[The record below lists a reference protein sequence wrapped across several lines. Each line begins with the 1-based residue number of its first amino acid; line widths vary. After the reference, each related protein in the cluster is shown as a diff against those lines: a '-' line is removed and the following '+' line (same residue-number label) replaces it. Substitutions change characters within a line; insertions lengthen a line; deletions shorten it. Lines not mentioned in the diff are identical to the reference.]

1 MPDENRSDRTTNGGV
16 TVDRRGFDPTN
27 VPRWVSAILPIVL
40 LLLVLGVFLV
50 SAPFSDVR
58 QGEPLPDVA
67 VTHSTLPNDDTV
79 VLHVTNNGPDS
90 VTVSQVLVDEAY
102 WSFEVAGSD
111 GDRTLAPMES
121 ARIVIPYHWNP
132 GWDLD
137 VALVTSAGATFH
149 HTIVAPTRS
158 PDGHGTTAVLSSGP
172 ICAFI
177 PHRHLHIPMAADG
190 ADRDTGPSPLE
201 DVLTQLIASS
211 RTNAIFAWLLVPVL
225 VSVFVESLLD
235 LDAGWIVFVGVS
247 GLIVLVPPIS
257 ARDWRVMVPW
267 ELLVIALLPI
277 LVRGLVGG
285 TVGTFPTYLAL
296 AALALIVTVQLQQ
309 FTDLRVTPWF
319 AITLVVLTTLAA
331 VAAWTVFRWNAD
343 RYLGTAYLVD
353 NESLMLEWVSVAL
366 AGLAA
371 GLLFESYFRRRGQV
385 LWRVIKW
392 VITR

>member
-1 MPDENRSDRTTNGGV
+1 
-16 TVDRRGFDPTN
+16 
-27 VPRWVSAILPIVL
+27 
-40 LLLVLGVFLV
+40 
-50 SAPFSDVR
+50 
-58 QGEPLPDVA
+58 
-67 VTHSTLPNDDTV
+67 
-79 VLHVTNNGPDS
+79 
-90 VTVSQVLVDEAY
+90 
-102 WSFEVAGSD
+102 
-111 GDRTLAPMES
+111 
-121 ARIVIPYHWNP
+121 
-132 GWDLD
+132 
-137 VALVTSAGATFH
+137 
-149 HTIVAPTRS
+149 
-158 PDGHGTTAVLSSGP
+158 
-172 ICAFI
+172 
-177 PHRHLHIPMAADG
+177 MAADG
-190 ADRDTGPSPLE
+190 TDRDTGPSPLE

-211 RTNAIFAWLLVPVL
+211 RTNAILAWLLVAVL
-225 VSVFVESLLD
+225 TSVFVESLLD

-285 TVGTFPTYLAL
+285 TVGTFATYLAL
-296 AALALIVTVQLQQ
+296 AALALIVTVELQQ